1 MNLEKRVN
9 CSIFSR
15 TLRFVRPAQSAQ
27 VRSFMWLCLALAQ
40 VSCTTLPVRNA
51 SSTASTASPTPA
63 RTASQAATAIPV
75 LETVSSAEQQALI
88 DAINRDGRA
97 SQFNGF
103 REPVP
108 SPEVAD
114 GDDVV
119 ELNYEQAELR
129 LVLEELADALDIT
142 LVIDPSIDSQISI
155 RTSPNRP
162 LQRDDVWP
170 LIRLLSRD
178 AGVIL
183 EQAGE
188 LWNAR
193 RVVSNL
199 TADIATPETLGDG
212 TAARIMQVTPLI
224 YVSTDA
230 VIQAIQP
237 LLEPNGGVSQLGT
250 TNMLI
255 VSGSEYDLQRVNQ
268 LLMLIDA
275 DPFANQGIHLYQLS
289 NANANEVAEELTEI
303 LQLIEG
309 SDPAYQVKG
318 IERINA
324 LLVTAPATRGFE
336 EISRWVQI
344 LDADSQEQVEQL
356 FMYRV
361 KNLVAQ
367 ELADTLADVFE
378 AEDEPFLSLV
388 GTVGDEPS
396 QPPLL
401 FPEAGDNAA
410 GGEAGLRL
418 WPPGRAAGC
427 LGGGGI
433 GQSLGE
439 DRGG

>member
-1 MNLEKRVN
+1 MNLDKRVN

-63 RTASQAATAIPV
+63 RPASQAATAIPV

-289 NANANEVAEELTEI
+289 HANANEVAEDLTEI

-309 SDPAYQVKG
+309 SDPA
-318 IERINA
+318 
-324 LLVTAPATRGFE
+324 
-336 EISRWVQI
+336 
-344 LDADSQEQVEQL
+344 
-356 FMYRV
+356 
-361 KNLVAQ
+361 
-367 ELADTLADVFE
+367 
-378 AEDEPFLSLV
+378 
-388 GTVGDEPS
+388 
-396 QPPLL
+396 
-401 FPEAGDNAA
+401 
-410 GGEAGLRL
+410 
-418 WPPGRAAGC
+418 
-427 LGGGGI
+427 
-433 GQSLGE
+433 
-439 DRGG
+439 